1 MDQDDTERI
10 KKVSKMV
17 SLEED
22 CNVHIARLTQ
32 SNQKP
37 GSNTPLSHNVD
48 VDMLQLTFPHNVQL
62 KASCVT
68 PSNKPKVTRSQKRSP
83 IVTSQVEVP
92 KVKKRKEIKDSL
104 QESRL
109 GDDEDMNEFEPFTK
123 MEKIICNYIFNKNFE
138 RSEVLVSLKYEYGD
152 RAAFNTLLH
161 NQWIS
166 SQIINLFVC
175 KMRMEEN
182 RYKDMFV
189 WYLPTHFAKK
199 MLEEDGN
206 PTLEWF
212 KRTYRDDDKHM
223 SNLMKCEQIF
233 IPMNDD
239 NSHWYLCVVDFVKRV
254 TYILDSLQSTT
265 SEVIQTKNVKTVVT
279 GLDKL
284 SSFLEKDKYID
295 SIIIFKLKSP
305 VSNPQQNNGYD
316 CGMYVIKHMF
326 TNTSWRH
333 LPLLISVWILV
344 GNLIPVG
351 YIHCQC
357 QS

>member
-223 SNLMKCEQIF
+223 SNLMKCEQ
-233 IPMNDD
+233 
-239 NSHWYLCVVDFVKRV
+239 
-254 TYILDSLQSTT
+254 
-265 SEVIQTKNVKTVVT
+265 VT